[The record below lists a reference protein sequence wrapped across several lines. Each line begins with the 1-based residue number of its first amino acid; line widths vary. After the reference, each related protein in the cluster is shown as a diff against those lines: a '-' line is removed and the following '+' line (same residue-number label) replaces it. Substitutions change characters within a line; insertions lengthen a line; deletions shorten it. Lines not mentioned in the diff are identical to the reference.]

1 MDDRAKRATDLGTAA
16 LDLASQGRMIEAR
29 TAYRD
34 AIELAAACDHH
45 SLPDYHVQLGVVLG
59 RLGDR
64 DDALVHFEQ
73 GLSEALRQHDKDESS
88 ASVGIVRYFMA
99 NFLVSIGRSAD
110 ALQVLAPAIGHAQ
123 SIETVLRLVEA
134 EALWSL
140 NQHEAA
146 RRAADRGLALAKTDE
161 QRARM
166 TARLSQ
172 LSGWTGAS

>member
-1 MDDRAKRATDLGTAA
+1 
-16 LDLASQGRMIEAR
+16 
-29 TAYRD
+29 
-34 AIELAAACDHH
+34 
-45 SLPDYHVQLGVVLG
+45 
-59 RLGDR
+59 
-64 DDALVHFEQ
+64 
-73 GLSEALRQHDKDESS
+73 
-88 ASVGIVRYFMA
+88 MA